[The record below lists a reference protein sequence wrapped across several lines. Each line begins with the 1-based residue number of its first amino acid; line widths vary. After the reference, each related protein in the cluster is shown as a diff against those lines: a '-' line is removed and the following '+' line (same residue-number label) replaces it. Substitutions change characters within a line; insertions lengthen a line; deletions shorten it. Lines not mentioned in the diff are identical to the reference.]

1 MGDDEFFSG
10 LGAPTR
16 ANAPRNPLTLDEI
29 TSLSRKF
36 LNIAFTLFW
45 KEDQIG
51 ARDGCVPGV
60 SIKWDTVRRELT
72 RFLQAVH
79 AREYAPQLPL
89 LEYARLF
96 TAFAAREG
104 HSRRPAIGW

>member
-45 KEDQIG
+45 REDQMG
-51 ARDGCVPGV
+51 ACVPGL
-60 SIKWDTVRRELT
+60 SIKWDGVRRKLT

-79 AREYAPQLPL
+79 TREYAPQLP
-89 LEYARLF
+89 
-96 TAFAAREG
+96 
-104 HSRRPAIGW
+104 SM

>member
-45 KEDQIG
+45 KKTRSVPETAVSPASASNGTLCGED
-51 ARDGCVPGV
+51 
-60 SIKWDTVRRELT
+60 
-72 RFLQAVH
+72 
-79 AREYAPQLPL
+79 
-89 LEYARLF
+89 
-96 TAFAAREG
+96 
-104 HSRRPAIGW
+104 